1 LARPTWSGSV
11 SFGLVTVPVE
21 LYTAV
26 RPQPVRFRQLSRQ
39 THAPVRQRLIDAS
52 TGEEVEREDIV
63 KGYELEDGRFVVV
76 EPEELEDLQP
86 EASRLIRIHAYV
98 EQSDIDPVFYDRAYY
113 LAPDGEV
120 ARRPYQL
127 LTEAMGRTDQ
137 VAVATFVMRNRE
149 YLAAIRARDGVLVL
163 STMYHAEEVMEPAD
177 LDLDLERGAPPSDQE
192 LAMAEQLISSMGT
205 DFEPEAF
212 PDRHRGAI
220 LAYLDAK
227 AEGRTV
233 EVETGRPDRGNVVD
247 LMGALEQSLQRAR
260 SRADEGGTTSA
271 EYDDMTKSELYELA
285 RERDIPG
292 RSSLS
297 KAELIEALRHQDE
310 QADVA

>member
-1 LARPTWSGSV
+1 MARPTWSGAV

-26 RPQPVRFRQLSRQ
+26 RPQTVRFRQLSRQ
-39 THAPVRQRLIDAS
+39 TQAPVRQRLVDAS
-52 TGEEVEREDIV
+52 TGAEVARDDIV

-76 EPEELEDLQP
+76 EPQELEELRP
-86 EASRLIRIHAYV
+86 EASRLIRIQAYV

-127 LTEAMGRTDQ
+127 LTAAMSQTGQ

-163 STMYHAEEVMEPAD
+163 STMHHAAEVMEPAD
-177 LDLDLERGAPPSDQE
+177 LDLDLERGAAPSEQE
-192 LAMAEQLISSMGT
+192 LAMAEQLIGSMRT
-205 DFEPEAF
+205 DFDPEAF
-212 PDRHRGAI
+212 PDRHRADI
-220 LAYLDAK
+220 LEYLEGK

-233 EVETGRPDRGNVVD
+233 EVDTGRRDRGNVVD
-247 LMGALEQSLQRAR
+247 LMAALEQSLQRAQT
-260 SRADEGGTTSA
+260 GTTAGPPSA
-271 EYDDMTKSELYELA
+271 DYGSMTKSELYELA

-292 RSSLS
+292 RSALS
-297 KAELIEALRHQDE
+297 KAELIQALRHQDE

>member
-1 LARPTWSGSV
+1 MARPTWSGAV

-26 RPQPVRFRQLSRQ
+26 RPQRVRFRQLSRD
-39 THAPVRQRLIDAS
+39 THAPVRQRLVDDS
-52 TGEEVEREDIV
+52 TGEELTRDDIV

-76 EPEELEDLQP
+76 EPEELDDLQP
-86 EASRLIRIHAYV
+86 EASRVIRIHAYV
-98 EQSDIDPVFYDRAYY
+98 EQREIDPVFYDRAYY

-127 LTEAMGRTDQ
+127 LTEAMSHTDQ

-163 STMYHAEEVMEPAD
+163 STMHHAAEVMEPAD
-177 LDLDLERGAPPSDQE
+177 LDLDLERGAAPSDQE
-192 LAMAEQLISSMGT
+192 LAMAEQLIGSMHT
-205 DFEPEAF
+205 EFDPEAF
-212 PDRHRGAI
+212 PDRHRAD
-220 LAYLDAK
+220 LLTYLEGK

-233 EVETGRPDRGNVVD
+233 EVDTGRADRGNVVD
-247 LMGALEQSLQRAR
+247 LMAALEQSLQRAR
-260 SRADEGGTTSA
+260 SGSDVAPPPADYGSL
-271 EYDDMTKSELYELA
+271 TKSELYDLA

>member
-1 LARPTWSGSV
+1 MARPTWSGAV

-26 RPQPVRFRQLSRQ
+26 RPQTVRFRQLSRQ
-39 THAPVRQRLIDAS
+39 TQAPVRQRLVDAS
-52 TGEEVEREDIV
+52 TGEEVARDDIV

-76 EPEELEDLQP
+76 EPRELEELRP

-127 LTEAMGRTDQ
+127 LTAAMSRTDQ

-149 YLAAIRARDGVLVL
+149 HLAAIRALDGALVL
-163 STMYHAEEVMEPAD
+163 STMHHADEVMQPAD
-177 LDLDLERGAPPSDQE
+177 LDLDLERGASPSEQE
-192 LAMAEQLISSMGT
+192 LAMAEQLIGSMRT
-205 DFEPEAF
+205 DFDPGAF
-212 PDRHRGAI
+212 PDRHRTDI
-220 LAYLDAK
+220 LEYLEGK
-227 AEGRTV
+227 AEGRTI
-233 EVETGRPDRGNVVD
+233 EVDTGRGDRGNVVD
-247 LMGALEQSLQRAR
+247 LMAALEQSLQRAQ
-260 SRADEGGTTSA
+260 SGSTTAPSSADYGS
-271 EYDDMTKSELYELA
+271 MTKTELYELA

-297 KAELIEALRHQDE
+297 KAELVEALRHQDE

>member
-1 LARPTWSGSV
+1 MARPTWSGSV

-26 RPQPVRFRQLSRQ
+26 RPQTVRFRQLSRQ
-39 THAPVRQRLIDAS
+39 TQAPVRQRLIDAS
-52 TGEEVEREDIV
+52 TGEEVSRDDIV
-63 KGYELEDGRFVVV
+63 KGYELEDGRYVVV
-76 EPEELEDLQP
+76 EPEELEELEP

-98 EQSDIDPVFYDRAYY
+98 EQDEIDPVFYDRAYY

-127 LTEAMGRTDQ
+127 LTEAMQQTDQ

-163 STMYHAEEVMEPAD
+163 STMHHAAEVMEPAD
-177 LDLDLERGAPPSDQE
+177 LNLDLERGEPPSDQE
-192 LAMAEQLISSMGT
+192 LAMAEQLIGSMRT
-205 DFEPEAF
+205 EFDPKAF
-212 PDRHRGAI
+212 PDRHRADI
-220 LAYLDAK
+220 LEYLEGK

-233 EVETGRPDRGNVVD
+233 EVDTGRADRGNVVD
-247 LMGALEQSLQRAR
+247 LMAALEQSLQRAQ
-260 SRADEGGTTSA
+260 SGSQAAAASTDYGS
-271 EYDDMTKSELYELA
+271 MTKSELYELA
-285 RERDIPG
+285 RERDVPG

>member
-1 LARPTWSGSV
+1 MARPTWSGSV

-26 RPQPVRFRQLSRQ
+26 RQQRVRFRQLSRD
-39 THAPVRQRLIDAS
+39 THAPVRQRLADAS
-52 TGEEVEREDIV
+52 TGEEVARDEIV
-63 KGYELEDGRFVVV
+63 KGYELDDGRFVVI
-76 EPEELEDLQP
+76 EPDELDELKP
-86 EASRLIRIHAYV
+86 ESSRLICIHAYV

-113 LAPDGEV
+113 LAPDGEI

-127 LTEAMGRTDQ
+127 LTQAMERTDQ

-163 STMYHAEEVMEPAD
+163 STMHHAAEVMEPAD
-177 LDLDLERGAPPSDQE
+177 LGVDPQPGTSPSDQE
-192 LAMAEQLISSMGT
+192 LAMAEQLIGSLRA

-212 PDRHRGAI
+212 PDRHQAKV
-220 LAYLDAK
+220 LEYLEGK

-233 EVETGRPDRGNVVD
+233 EVETGRADRGNVVD
-247 LMGALEQSLQRAR
+247 LMAALEQSLQRAR
-260 SRADEGGTTSA
+260 SGSEAGGPSAD
-271 EYDDMTKSELYELA
+271 YDAMTKSELYEIA
-285 RERDIPG
+285 RERDVPG

>member
-1 LARPTWSGSV
+1 MARPTWSGAV

-26 RPQPVRFRQLSRQ
+26 RPQTVRFRQLSRQ
-39 THAPVRQRLIDAS
+39 TQAPVRQRLVDAS
-52 TGEEVEREDIV
+52 TGEEITRDDIV

-76 EPEELEDLQP
+76 EPDELEELRP
-86 EASRLIRIHAYV
+86 EASRMIRIHAYV
-98 EQSDIDPVFYDRAYY
+98 EQSEIDPVFYDRAYY
-113 LAPDGEV
+113 LAPNGEV

-127 LTEAMGRTDQ
+127 LTEAMGRTEQ

-163 STMYHAEEVMEPAD
+163 STMHHAAEVLEPEE
-177 LDLDLERGAPPSDQE
+177 LDLDLERGASPSDQE
-192 LAMAEQLISSMGT
+192 LAMAEQLIGSMRT
-205 DFEPEAF
+205 EFDPEAF
-212 PDRHRGAI
+212 PDRHRADV
-220 LAYLDAK
+220 LEYLEGK

-233 EVETGRPDRGNVVD
+233 EVDTGRADRGNVVD
-247 LMGALEQSLQRAR
+247 LMAALEQSLQRAQ
-260 SRADEGGTTSA
+260 SGSKGAPPST
-271 EYDDMTKSELYELA
+271 EYGAMTKSELYELA

>member
-1 LARPTWSGSV
+1 MARPTWSGAV

-26 RPQPVRFRQLSRQ
+26 RPQTVRFRQLSRQ
-39 THAPVRQRLIDAS
+39 TQAPVRQRLVDAS
-52 TGEEVEREDIV
+52 TGEEVDNSDIV

-76 EPEELEDLQP
+76 EPEELEDLRP

-98 EQSDIDPVFYDRAYY
+98 EQRDIDPVFYDRAYY

-149 YLAAIRARDGVLVL
+149 YLAAIRSRDGILVL
-163 STMYHAEEVMEPAD
+163 STMHHAAEVMEPAD
-177 LDLDLERGAPPSDQE
+177 LDLDLERGQAPSEQE
-192 LAMAEQLISSMGT
+192 LAMAEQLIGSMRT
-205 DFEPEAF
+205 DFDPEAF
-212 PDRHRGAI
+212 PDRHRAEI
-220 LAYLDAK
+220 LDYLEGK

-233 EVETGRPDRGNVVD
+233 EVDTGRPDQGNVVD
-247 LMGALEQSLQRAR
+247 LMAALEQSLQRAR
-260 SRADEGGTTSA
+260 SGSEGSRPSSDYGS
-271 EYDDMTKSELYELA
+271 MTKSELYELA
-285 RERDIPG
+285 RERDVPG

-297 KAELIEALRHQDE
+297 KAELIEALQHQDE

>member
-1 LARPTWSGSV
+1 MARPTWSGVV

-26 RPQPVRFRQLSRQ
+26 RPQRVRFRQLSRD
-39 THAPVRQRLIDAS
+39 THAPVRQRLVDDS
-52 TGEEVEREDIV
+52 TGEELTRDDIV
-63 KGYELEDGRFVVV
+63 KGYELDDGRFVVV
-76 EPEELEDLQP
+76 EPDELDDLEP
-86 EASRLIRIHAYV
+86 EASRVIRIHAYV
-98 EQSDIDPVFYDRAYY
+98 EQSDIDPIFYDRAYY

-127 LTEAMGRTDQ
+127 LTEAMSHTGQ
-137 VAVATFVMRNRE
+137 VAVANFVMRNRE

-163 STMYHAEEVMEPAD
+163 STMHHAAEVMEPAD
-177 LDLDLERGAPPSDQE
+177 LDLDLERGATPSDQE
-192 LAMAEQLISSMGT
+192 LAMAEQLIGSMRT
-205 DFEPEAF
+205 AFDPEAY
-212 PDRHRGAI
+212 PDRHRDDLLTFLEG
-220 LAYLDAK
+220 K

-233 EVETGRPDRGNVVD
+233 EVDTGRADRGNVVD
-247 LMGALEQSLQRAR
+247 LMAALEQSLQRAR
-260 SRADEGGTTSA
+260 SGSEAAAPEVDYGSL
-271 EYDDMTKSELYELA
+271 TKSELYDLA
-285 RERDIPG
+285 KERDIPG

>member
-1 LARPTWSGSV
+1 MARPTWSGSI

-26 RPQPVRFRQLSRQ
+26 RPHTVRFRQLSRH
-39 THAPVRQRLIDAS
+39 TEAPVRQRLVDPS
-52 TGEEVEREDIV
+52 TGEEVARDDLV

-76 EPEELEDLQP
+76 EPEELEDLEP
-86 EASRLIRIHAYV
+86 EASRVIRIHAYV
-98 EQSDIDPVFYDRAYY
+98 EQSEIDPVYYDRAYY

-120 ARRPYQL
+120 ARRPYHL
-127 LTEAMGRTDQ
+127 LTEAMSDTGQ

-163 STMYHAEEVMEPAD
+163 STMYHDDEVMHPAE
-177 LDLDLERGAPPSDQE
+177 LHLDLEAGPSPSEQE
-192 LAMAEQLISSMGT
+192 LAMAEQLIGSMRT
-205 DFEPEAF
+205 DFEPEDY
-212 PDRHRGAI
+212 PDRHRAE
-220 LAYLDAK
+220 LLSYLEGK

-233 EVETGRPDRGNVVD
+233 EIETGRPDRGNVVD
-247 LMGALEQSLQRAR
+247 LTAALEQSLQRAR
-260 SRADEGGTTSA
+260 SGADVAQQHADYAS
-271 EYDDMTKSELYELA
+271 MTKAELYELA
-285 RERDIPG
+285 RQRDLPG

-297 KAELIEALRHQDE
+297 KSELIDALRQQDE

>member
-1 LARPTWSGSV
+1 MARPTWSGAV

-26 RPQPVRFRQLSRQ
+26 RPQTVRFRQLSRQ
-39 THAPVRQRLIDAS
+39 TQAPVRQRLVDAS
-52 TGEEVEREDIV
+52 TGEEVARDDIV

-76 EPEELEDLQP
+76 EPTELEELRP

-98 EQSDIDPVFYDRAYY
+98 ERSDIDPVFYDRAYY

-127 LTEAMGRTDQ
+127 LTAAMGRTDQ

-149 YLAAIRARDGVLVL
+149 HLAAIRARDGVLVL
-163 STMYHAEEVMEPAD
+163 STMHHAAEVMEPAD
-177 LDLDLERGAPPSDQE
+177 LDLDLERGASPSDQE
-192 LAMAEQLISSMGT
+192 LAMAEQLIGSMRT
-205 DFEPEAF
+205 DFDPAAF
-212 PDRHRGAI
+212 PDRHRTDI
-220 LAYLDAK
+220 LEYLEGK

-233 EVETGRPDRGNVVD
+233 EVDTGRGDRGNVVD
-247 LMGALEQSLQRAR
+247 LMAALEQSLQRAQ
-260 SRADEGGTTSA
+260 SGSKTGPPSADYGS
-271 EYDDMTKSELYELA
+271 MTKTELYELA

-297 KAELIEALRHQDE
+297 KAELAEALRHQDE